1 MLVKD
6 ASNESA
12 APTVKYQLISK
23 ELHELA
29 QKVEEKS
36 REDKDVAL
44 AEFVRRHPK
53 YLIIG
58 LGHHGR
64 IKIVFDRNMINYWK
78 RCGEDVDRFR
88 EIFFLQSARRL
99 YGSATEL
106 PRSSRRRLKR

>member
-1 MLVKD
+1 M
-6 ASNESA
+6 SQP

-88 EIFFLQSARRL
+88 EIFFCNRPDAYTVARQNYLARP
-99 YGSATEL
+99 GDG
-106 PRSSRRRLKR
+106 